1 MATLLKRLGSVLLA
15 GMLAY
20 GAWVFVARAGA
31 TLRSPWSGDYG
42 EGCTLAMAQLLAERG
57 NYFPDLTD
65 YPFFVAN
72 YPPVFVSL
80 VAVTQKVLGPSL
92 VGPRLLALV
101 ATLGILVVLFD
112 TLRFLLGARAPALA
126 LTVLFVMPWFVTTWA
141 ALARVDTMAILLS
154 LAGLSI
160 VLRRGPGVAAWPA
173 LPLFWLAFFTKQNAL
188 IAPAAVLLELGLARD
203 RRFGRVLAAYA
214 LPLVALFGLLVL
226 ATHGGAWRH
235 LVVYTAASTYEWGR
249 MGESYVQLAVI
260 GGPLLLLAWAGE
272 ALEPAAFRK
281 RTGRILLLYFGLN
294 LVAFAT
300 IAKSGA
306 AQNYFIEPWLATVLL
321 AAWALRCLRQ
331 CRPWALS
338 FWPAWLAVA
347 AATAHCAYPSLDRL
361 PHELHHPE
369 NARAFVALDR
379 LIRDTPGPVLS
390 ENLTFLV
397 LARRRVLLEPFGV
410 TQLAQSD
417 LLRLDLLVR
426 DCEAGL
432 FPLVVVERRMWDVP
446 GIGECLERRYEP
458 VEALGRFLALHP
470 RPVAWA
476 GNAPPARRIE
486 WQVGLEAAQAA
497 SDARQAPPKRRTI
510 SPAGSMRSMPATL
523 LPACQ

>member
-1 MATLLKRLGSVLLA
+1 MATLSKGFGSALLA

-65 YPFFVAN
+65 YPFLVAN
-72 YPPVFVSL
+72 YPPAFLSL
-80 VAVTQKVLGPSL
+80 VALTQKVLGPSL
-92 VGPRLLALV
+92 FGPRLLALV
-101 ATLGILVVLFD
+101 ATLGILTVLFD
-112 TLRFLLGARAPALA
+112 TLRFILGARVPALA
-126 LTVLFVMPWFVTTWA
+126 LTALFVMPWFVTTWA
-141 ALARVDTMAILLS
+141 ALARVDTTAILLS

-160 VLRRGPGVAAWPA
+160 VLRRGTDAGAWPA
-173 LPLFWLAFFTKQNAL
+173 LPVFWLAFFTKQNAL
-188 IAPAAVLLELGLARD
+188 VAPAAVLLDLGLARD

-214 LPLVALFGLLVL
+214 LPLVALFGLLAL

-272 ALEPAAFRK
+272 ALEPAPFRK

-294 LVAFAT
+294 LLAFAT
-300 IAKSGA
+300 IARSGA

-331 CRPWALS
+331 SRPWALS
-338 FWPAWLAVA
+338 LWPVWLAVA
-347 AATAHCAYPSLDRL
+347 AATAHYAYPSLDRL

-379 LIRDTPGPVLS
+379 LVRDTPGPVLS
-390 ENLTFLV
+390 ENLSLLV
-397 LARRRVLLEPFGV
+397 LNRRPVLLEPFGV
-410 TQLAQSD
+410 TPLVQTG
-417 LLRLDLLVR
+417 LLRADRLVR

-432 FPLVVVERRMWDVP
+432 FPLVVVERRMWDIP
-446 GIGECLERRYEP
+446 GFGECLERRYEP
-458 VEALGRFLALHP
+458 LADLGWYLALQP
-470 RPVAWA
+470 RPVSRAA
-476 GNAPPARRIE
+476 IAPSGRIIE
-486 WQVGLEAAQAA
+486 
-497 SDARQAPPKRRTI
+497 R
-510 SPAGSMRSMPATL
+510 
-523 LPACQ
+523 

>member
-1 MATLLKRLGSVLLA
+1 MSSSFRRLGSILLA
-15 GMLAY
+15 GTLAY
-20 GAWVFVARAGA
+20 GAWVFVVRAVD

-42 EGCTLAMAQLLAERG
+42 EGCTLAMAQVLAERG

-72 YPPVFVSL
+72 YPPVFLSL
-80 VAVTQKVLGPSL
+80 VALTQKVLGPSL
-92 VGPRLLALV
+92 FVPRSVALV

-126 LTVLFVMPWFVTTWA
+126 FTVLFVMPWFVTTWA
-141 ALARVDTMAILLS
+141 ALARVDTTAILLS

-173 LPLFWLAFFTKQNAL
+173 LPVFWLAFFTKQSAL
-188 IAPAAVLLELGLARD
+188 LAPAAVILELGLARD

-226 ATHGGAWRH
+226 ATRGGAWRH
-235 LVVYTAASTYEWGR
+235 LVIYTAASSYEWGR

-260 GGPLLLLAWAGE
+260 GGPLLVLAWAGE
-272 ALEPAAFRK
+272 ALEPVAFRK
-281 RTGRILLLYFGLN
+281 RTGRVLLLYFWLN
-294 LVAFAT
+294 LAGFTT
-300 IAKSGA
+300 IAKAGA

-331 CRPWALS
+331 GRPWALS
-338 FWPAWLAVA
+338 FWPAWLTVA

-361 PHELHHPE
+361 PHELQHPE
-369 NARAFVALDR
+369 NARAFVALDQ

-390 ENLTFLV
+390 ENLSLLV

-410 TQLAQSD
+410 TQLAQNG
-417 LLRLDLLVR
+417 LLRPDWLVR

-432 FPLVVVERRMWDVP
+432 FPLVVVQRRMWDVP
-446 GIGECLERRYEP
+446 AFGECLERRYEP
-458 VEALGRFLALHP
+458 LEAVGPFLALRP
-470 RPVAWA
+470 RSVGWA
-476 GNAPPARRIE
+476 TDAPPH
-486 WQVGLEAAQAA
+486 
-497 SDARQAPPKRRTI
+497 
-510 SPAGSMRSMPATL
+510 
-523 LPACQ
+523 

>member
-1 MATLLKRLGSVLLA
+1 VASLLRRFGPVLLA
-15 GMLAY
+15 GILAH
-20 GAWVFVARAGA
+20 GAWEFVAHAGA

-72 YPPVFVSL
+72 YPPAFLSV
-80 VAVTQKVLGPSL
+80 VALTQEVLGPSL
-92 VGPRLLALV
+92 FVPRLIALV
-101 ATLGILVVLFD
+101 ATLGLLAVLFD
-112 TLRFLLGARAPALA
+112 TLRWMLEAWAPALA
-126 LTVLFVMPWFVTTWA
+126 FTVLFVMPWFVTTWA
-141 ALARVDTMAILLS
+141 ALARVDTTAFLLS

-160 VLRRGPGVAAWPA
+160 VLRRGPGAGAWPA

-188 IAPAAVLLELGLARD
+188 LAPAAVLLDLGLARD

-214 LPLVALFGLLVL
+214 LPLVALFSLLVL
-226 ATHGGAWRH
+226 ATHGSAWWH

-272 ALEPAAFRK
+272 ALAPAAFRK

-294 LVAFAT
+294 LAGLAT
-300 IAKSGA
+300 IAKAGA
-306 AQNYFIEPWLATVLL
+306 AQNYFIEPWLAAVLL
-321 AAWALRCLRQ
+321 AAWALRCLLRQ
-331 CRPWALS
+331 GGPWLRSA
-338 FWPAWLAVA
+338 WPACLAVA
-347 AATAHCAYPSLDRL
+347 AATANYAYPSLDRL

-379 LIRDTPGPVLS
+379 LVRDTPGPVLS
-390 ENLTFLV
+390 ENLSVLV

-410 TQLAQSD
+410 KLLAENGLFRPD
-417 LLRLDLLVR
+417 RLVR

-432 FPLVVVERRMWDVP
+432 FPLVVVEHRMWEIP
-446 GIGECLERRYEP
+446 GFGECLERRYEP
-458 VEALGRFLALHP
+458 LANIGPFLALRP

-476 GNAPPARRIE
+476 GNAPPVPGGER
-486 WQVGLEAAQAA
+486 
-497 SDARQAPPKRRTI
+497 
-510 SPAGSMRSMPATL
+510 
-523 LPACQ
+523 

>member
-1 MATLLKRLGSVLLA
+1 MASASRRLGSVLLA

-20 GAWVFVARAGA
+20 GAWVFVARAGD

-57 NYFPDLTD
+57 NYFPDLAD
-65 YPFFVAN
+65 YPFLVAN
-72 YPPVFVSL
+72 YPPVFISL
-80 VAVTQKVLGPSL
+80 VALTQKALGPSL
-92 VGPRLLALV
+92 FVPRLIALV
-101 ATLGILVVLFD
+101 ALLGLLAVLFD
-112 TLRFLLGARAPALA
+112 TLLVMLGARAPALA

-154 LAGLSI
+154 LPGLSI

-188 IAPAAVLLELGLARD
+188 LAPAAVLLELGLARD

-226 ATHGGAWRH
+226 ATRGGAWRH
-235 LVVYTAASTYEWGR
+235 LVVYTAASSYEWGR

-281 RTGRILLLYFGLN
+281 RTGRLLLLYFGLN
-294 LVAFAT
+294 LAAFAT
-300 IAKSGA
+300 IAKDGA

-331 CRPWALS
+331 GSPWPSWA
-338 FWPAWLAVA
+338 WPAWLAVA

-390 ENLTFLV
+390 ENLTLLV

-410 TQLAQSD
+410 TQLVQAGLFRPD
-417 LLRLDLLVR
+417 RLVR

-432 FPLVVVERRMWDVP
+432 FPLVVVEHRMWDVP
-446 GIGECLERRYEP
+446 GFGECLERRYEP
-458 VEALGRFLALHP
+458 LAERDGSWPSSRAPWRRRGTCRRTGESNGRRRVKRL
-470 RPVAWA
+470 R
-476 GNAPPARRIE
+476 PPATPTPRRS
-486 WQVGLEAAQAA
+486 G
-497 SDARQAPPKRRTI
+497 ARSRPRST
-510 SPAGSMRSMPATL
+510 RSMPATL

>member
-1 MATLLKRLGSVLLA
+1 MTTLSKRLGSVLLA
-15 GMLAY
+15 GVLAY

-42 EGCTLAMAQLLAERG
+42 EGCTLAMAQRLAERG

-72 YPPVFVSL
+72 YPPAFLSL
-80 VAVTQKVLGPSL
+80 VALAQKVLGPSL
-92 VGPRLLALV
+92 FVPRLMAFV
-101 ATLGILVVLFD
+101 AMLGIVVVLFD
-112 TLRFLLGARAPALA
+112 TLRFVLGARAPALA
-126 LTVLFVMPWFVTTWA
+126 FTALFVMPWFVTTWA

-154 LAGLSI
+154 LLGLSI

-173 LPLFWLAFFTKQNAL
+173 LPVFWLAFFTKQNAL
-188 IAPAAVLLELGLARD
+188 VAPAAVLLELVLSRD
-203 RRFGRVLAAYA
+203 RRFRRVLAAYA

-226 ATHGGAWRH
+226 VTRGGAWRH

-260 GGPLLLLAWAGE
+260 GAPLLLLAWAGE

-281 RTGRILLLYFGLN
+281 RTGRVLLLYFGLN
-294 LVAFAT
+294 LAAFAS
-300 IAKSGA
+300 IAKAGA

-321 AAWALRCLRQ
+321 AAWSFRCLRQ
-331 CRPWALS
+331 SRPWALS

-369 NARAFVALDR
+369 NARSFAALDR

-390 ENLTFLV
+390 ENLSFLV
-397 LARRRVLLEPFGV
+397 LARRHVLLEPFGV
-410 TQLAQSD
+410 TQLAQNG
-417 LLRLDLLVR
+417 LLRPDWLVR

-446 GIGECLERRYEP
+446 AFGECLERRYEP
-458 VEALGRFLALHP
+458 LEALGPFLALRP
-470 RPVAWA
+470 RSVAWA
-476 GNAPPARRIE
+476 TSTPPHREDR
-486 WQVGLEAAQAA
+486 AAG
-497 SDARQAPPKRRTI
+497 
-510 SPAGSMRSMPATL
+510 GS
-523 LPACQ
+523 